1 MAGSEVISKIA
12 PQLLTLVYCLRMP
25 GKSEGICIGWFPKA
39 TVLLPGIVTQAE
51 LNCQQDDLAWLASTV
66 LAGNT
71 SSKAAA
77 VLKDW
82 KRQST
87 TCHWFPRIL
96 VEKAVSEA
104 LAQLFCGHVSI
115 GLLKRRV
122 CI

>member
-1 MAGSEVISKIA
+1 MAGSEVIGKIA

-87 TCHWFPRIL
+87 TCHWFPRIRA
-96 VEKAVSEA
+96 EKAVYET
-104 LAQLFCGHVSI
+104 LVKLFCFA
-115 GLLKRRV
+115 
-122 CI
+122 

>member
-1 MAGSEVISKIA
+1 MIMADSEVIGKIA
-12 PQLLTLVYCLRMP
+12 SQLLTLVYCLRMP

-77 VLKDW
+77 VPKDW

-87 TCHWFPRIL
+87 TCHWFPRIRA
-96 VEKAVSEA
+96 EKAVYET
-104 LAQLFCGHVSI
+104 LVKLFCFA
-115 GLLKRRV
+115 
-122 CI
+122 